1 MVVKFFGRNYHA
13 NLLGTSPTKS
23 GKKRNYDTF
32 DKWRKLTMVDKILEE
47 IKPTTVLSFN
57 NANGINFL
65 QYFSPTAYLLLAYFT
80 PISVGDS
87 LINRQQSENL
97 R

>member
-1 MVVKFFGRNYHA
+1 MVVEFFGRNYHA

-23 GKKRNYDTF
+23 GKKHNYDTF
-32 DKWRKLTMVDKILEE
+32 DKCRKLTMVDKIWEE
-47 IKPTTVLSFN
+47 IKPTTILIIN
-57 NANGINFL
+57 NDNGINFL
-65 QYFSPTAYLLLAYFT
+65 QFSPAAYSLLAYFT
-80 PISVGDS
+80 PIYIVDS

>member
-1 MVVKFFGRNYHA
+1 MVVEFFGRNYHA

-32 DKWRKLTMVDKILEE
+32 DKWRKLTMADKILEE
-47 IKPTTVLSFN
+47 IKLTAVLSIN

-65 QYFSPTAYLLLAYFT
+65 KFSHTAYSPLAYFT
-80 PISVGDS
+80 PISIVDS
-87 LINRQQSENL
+87 LINRQ
-97 R
+97 

>member
-1 MVVKFFGRNYHA
+1 MVVEFFGRNYHA

-32 DKWRKLTMVDKILEE
+32 DKWRKLTMVDKILEK

-57 NANGINFL
+57 NANGINFF
-65 QYFSPTAYLLLAYFT
+65 QFSPTAYSLLAYFT
-80 PISVGDS
+80 PISIVDS
-87 LINRQQSENL
+87 LINCQQNENL